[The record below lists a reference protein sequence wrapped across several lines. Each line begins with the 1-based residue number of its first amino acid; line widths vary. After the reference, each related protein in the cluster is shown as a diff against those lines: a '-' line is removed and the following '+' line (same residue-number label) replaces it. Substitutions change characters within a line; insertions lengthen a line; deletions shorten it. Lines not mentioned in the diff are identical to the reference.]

1 MDKNGRK
8 KQDELRKEVI
18 IMVISLWTTILEVIM
33 KIIEVIVKAFS

>member
-1 MDKNGRK
+1 MDEK
-8 KQDELRKEVI
+8 KQDKLRKEVI

>member
-1 MDKNGRK
+1 MDEK